1 MNLRRIVMTSAAFAV
16 VPLTFA
22 AVVAPAQAQV
32 QAPVH
37 VAAPA
42 ADPVTVTCDTV
53 TTLAILA
60 IGMGNCDA
68 PGGINVSALNDVTLT
83 SRTTGASTTCSVAT
97 VEANGTVVGVGCG
110 GLGLPGLPGL
120 PGLG

>member
-1 MNLRRIVMTSAAFAV
+1 MNLRRIVMTTAAFAV
-16 VPLTFA
+16 VPLALTA
-22 AVVAPAQAQV
+22 AAIPAQAQV
-32 QAPVH
+32 QAPTH

-42 ADPVTVTCDTV
+42 ATTTTVTCDTV
-53 TTLAILA
+53 TSLAILA
-60 IGMGNCDA
+60 IGMGNCDM
-68 PGGINVSALNDVTLT
+68 PGGINVSALNNVTLT
-83 SRTTGASTTCSVAT
+83 SRSTGASTSCQGAT